1 MTKLKAVLDQE
12 TWDEIDVPEEFQSI
26 ISSLFASQELIS
38 GKVDDAD
45 IKTYDRN
52 PLPLNGSLTS
62 GTENQSNESRNEKSE
77 SSEGPAVS
85 NAQVKSTVSPESL
98 ERSKAA
104 GVSSVTNS
112 QSNQKAHGKSNLF
125 YQGVGY
131 HMVNWLVFLFCILIL
146 FFGRNI
152 LMLSYM
158 LYAFARFRLLNI

>member
-26 ISSLFASQELIS
+26 ISSLFASQQLIS

-45 IKTYDRN
+45 LKTYHSNR
-52 PLPLNGSLTS
+52 LPFNGSLTS
-62 GTENQSNESRNEKSE
+62 GTGDQNTELRNQKSE

-85 NAQVKSTVSPESL
+85 DAQVKSTVSPEFH
-98 ERSKAA
+98 ERSKA
-104 GVSSVTNS
+104 GVSSVTNN

-131 HMVNWLVFLFCILIL
+131 HMVNWLVFLLCILIL
-146 FFGRNI
+146 LIDDYCYIFSV
-152 LMLSYM
+152 LH
-158 LYAFARFRLLNI
+158 A